1 MHNLVIKSVDRGSGI
16 CLMETTTYI
25 YETREHIANS
35 TAIQRSQI
43 PVTTFQSHV
52 NVQVWHLLPACKLL
66 PFNWNPPMT
75 NSPLQAAPVSPYK
88 HALHIPNNVY
98 IHTKPII
105 VITIPLTE
113 SVLLNMDGIC
123 YPSNE
128 PVLMRFFP
136 FYATHN
142 SHTSKRTRIL
152 SSEVT
157 QVITQIW

>member
-1 MHNLVIKSVDRGSGI
+1 
-16 CLMETTTYI
+16 
-25 YETREHIANS
+25 
-35 TAIQRSQI
+35 
-43 PVTTFQSHV
+43 
-52 NVQVWHLLPACKLL
+52 
-66 PFNWNPPMT
+66 MT

-157 QVITQIW
+157 QVITQIWQVIIFQHSISSIFSQHPIPIPFPLSQNYSQSHPLTQLFLPSSPTIPSLI